1 MYTKAR
7 KLRIPWSV
15 VFKPIDV
22 LLFAFQTF
30 SDEIFYNWTNLTFF
44 LLDEEKSRDRFLMS
58 LLQAMLKWR
67 WLKRYELDIG

>member
-22 LLFAFQTF
+22 LLSAFQTF
-30 SDEIFYNWTNLTFF
+30 SDEIFYN
-44 LLDEEKSRDRFLMS
+44 
-58 LLQAMLKWR
+58 
-67 WLKRYELDIG
+67 